1 MISDSVVGEWEAAL
15 ASQVGILILVA
26 VVIFALFG
34 PRAWIQNA
42 RRALLPIG
50 AALLLFPVVYLW
62 ALGLSDYEPFK
73 ALGIT
78 LLLMCGPV
86 LVLRAVWRRRRST
99 DRSAATM
106 SSAGVPS
113 TPVQDS
119 AVPWAGR
126 RLAAALAKTG
136 LGWPALLALAFVVV
150 QGMAVAVLLI
160 RLTMIVGWDSGIAM
174 FAFGFALVLGI
185 LTVVVFMVA
194 WGPLNLV
201 RRIGAG
207 AVRAATTDA
216 PARLVES
223 LNRVSLAAG
232 VTPPVVRVLEQA
244 GVNGLVLPAT
254 DHEPEILVTRG
265 ALDSL
270 SESAIEVLLANLLAR
285 LVAGVA
291 AASALS
297 DEVTTEIGPAD
308 LAEINASADAATLLI
323 LRDPER
329 VLEAM
334 HSIALR
340 QHRVV
345 LPAPVSPACFYCWP
359 HQPPPLDM
367 PDRVKQTVSRAG
379 TAGHTWWKALQERR
393 RQAATESS

>member
-119 AVPWAGR
+119 AAPWAGR